1 MTHPLPLRARRDEES
16 GQVSAD
22 RSLITN
28 IARGDSTALAE
39 LYDTHSTMV
48 YSLALRIVK
57 TPVDAEEVVQEV
69 FAQAW
74 RQAARYDAA
83 RATVAGWL
91 VMMTRA
97 RALDALRARAAR
109 PDASRPVAV
118 PDLPAPTM
126 DQESAVIT
134 GEAIARVRDA
144 LNTLD
149 DSFRQPIE
157 LAYYSGLSQSEI
169 AARLQQ
175 PLGTIKTRMRT
186 ALSRLRDALSR
197 EEAR

>member
-1 MTHPLPLRARRDEES
+1 M
-16 GQVSAD
+16 SAD
-22 RSLITN
+22 RSLITD

-39 LYDTHSTMV
+39 LYDTHGTMV
-48 YSLALRIVK
+48 YTLALRIVK
-57 TPVDAEEVVQEV
+57 TPGDAEEVVQEV

-91 VMMTRA
+91 SMMTRA
-97 RALDALRARAAR
+97 RALDALRARTAR
-109 PDASRPVAV
+109 PDASRPVEM
-118 PDLPAPTM
+118 PDLPAQTTS
-126 DQESAVIT
+126 QEAALIT
-134 GEAIARVRDA
+134 GEAVERVRDA

-149 DSFRQPIE
+149 DTFRLPIE
-157 LAYYSGLSQSEI
+157 LAYYGGLSQSEI
-169 AARLQQ
+169 AAKLQE

>member
-1 MTHPLPLRARRDEES
+1 MRARRNEQS

-22 RSLITN
+22 RSLVTE

-39 LYDTHSTMV
+39 LYDTHGTMV
-48 YSLALRIVK
+48 YTLALRIVK
-57 TPVDAEEVVQEV
+57 TPGDAEEVVQEV

-91 VMMTRA
+91 SMMTRA
-97 RALDALRARAAR
+97 RALDALRAKAAR
-109 PDASRPVAV
+109 PDASRPVEMPELA
-118 PDLPAPTM
+118 AQTTS
-126 DQESAVIT
+126 QEAALIT
-134 GEAIARVRDA
+134 GEAVERVRDA

-149 DSFRQPIE
+149 ETFRLPIE
-157 LAYYSGLSQSEI
+157 LAYYGGLSQTEI
-169 AARLQQ
+169 AAKLQE

>member
-1 MTHPLPLRARRDEES
+1 MRARRNEES

-22 RSLITN
+22 RSLVTN

-39 LYDTHSTMV
+39 LYDTHGTMV
-48 YSLALRIVK
+48 YTLALRIVK
-57 TPVDAEEVVQEV
+57 TPGDAEEVVQEV

-91 VMMTRA
+91 SMMTRA
-97 RALDALRARAAR
+97 RALDALRAKAAR
-109 PDASRPVAV
+109 PDASRPVEM
-118 PDLPAPTM
+118 PELPAQTTS
-126 DQESAVIT
+126 QEAALIT
-134 GEAIARVRDA
+134 GEAVERVRDA
-144 LNTLD
+144 LNSLD
-149 DSFRQPIE
+149 ETFRLPIE
-157 LAYYSGLSQSEI
+157 LAYYGGLSQSEI
-169 AARLQQ
+169 ATKLQE